1 MDIPSP
7 DTLKQYET
15 LGIVGILLLVLA
27 ILAGSVGITA
37 IWIAR
42 NIVAFVGKAID
53 YAKNFAAA
61 HLQAMDEQTQTM
73 ARIEMKQEQIAKGQ
87 ESWNRLLVCWL
98 PACPIKKLFN
108 ENAIPV
114 KDNHLQP
121 PAGHGLAGAPSA
133 PVDHGQH

>member
-7 DTLKQYET
+7 ET
-15 LGIVGILLLVLA
+15 LLHYEKLGTVGILLLVLA
-27 ILAGSVGITA
+27 ILAGSVA
-37 IWIAR
+37 IFAVWFAR
-42 NIVAFVGKAID
+42 NIVGFFGKAVD
-53 YAKNFAAA
+53 YAKGFASA

-87 ESWNRLLVCWL
+87 EQWNRLLVCWL

-108 ENAIPV
+108 ENTIPV
-114 KDNHLQP
+114 KDDHLQP

-133 PVDHGQH
+133 PVDYRQH